1 MGREHILR
9 NAWDEPFSTQSQYF
23 PALVLQI
30 ETHSHVPSHIASW
43 KLLSLQR
50 KQKNSNVCGERE
62 RERERERTR
71 LRGRTMKLQE
81 HLQ

>member
-30 ETHSHVPSHIASW
+30 ETHSHV
-43 KLLSLQR
+43 
-50 KQKNSNVCGERE
+50 CGERE